1 MIFLRTLALNLG
13 EEVLEPHWYLCLL
26 MLSPRVGCER
36 QRALVQILLHCMDN
50 IIAVSLLSL
59 HHLVAGLVLQI
70 EELFVADKG
79 SLVQDDELG
88 LVEILF

>member
-1 MIFLRTLALNLG
+1 
-13 EEVLEPHWYLCLL
+13 
-26 MLSPRVGCER
+26 
-36 QRALVQILLHCMDN
+36 MDN

-88 LVEILF
+88 LVEILL